1 MTGRI
6 LGTET
11 EYGILGPSG
20 GQSHVLATALV
31 EAYAGLLE
39 KPVTRWDYAG
49 EDPLN
54 DLRGTRLE
62 RAAAHPSQLTDASAH
77 QQGGGVH
84 VAAAPANFP
93 GGAQAGAA
101 AGTSAPQIEAA
112 VLATATALPRP
123 SRAELSLPHPGVV
136 ITPAGA
142 RFYVDHAHPEYS
154 GGECDSIRAAVAVD
168 RAGDLVAQRAAQ
180 ALGDGTI
187 VYKNNTDGKGAAYGS
202 HENYQ
207 VRREVDLD
215 DLISVLTPF
224 LVTRPILCGTGRLGR
239 GQRSQVPGFQLS
251 QRADFIE
258 NDIGLETTFNRPIF
272 NTRDEPHADA
282 RQWRRL
288 HVINGDANQFEFST
302 FLRLGTTALV
312 LDMIEAGVP
321 LEVQALNLASP
332 LRAVTEIS
340 YDATLATTL
349 ELQSGAT
356 ATAIEIQRAYREAV
370 ISALGER
377 ATEGENGEILHWWG
391 HVLDLLET
399 DRDAAAPYVEWVAK
413 LTLLEGMHA
422 RLGGDWAHPKLAA
435 LDLQWH
441 DLDPARSLVARLD
454 AAGRVAHLL
463 TPGEIE
469 AAVAASPCQTRA
481 AVRGRAVAQLPVVS
495 ASWTSV
501 ILDLPGDEYLRRVAL
516 PEASGAALPA
526 LLERAYDVLREEV

>member
-6 LGTET
+6 IGTET
-11 EYGILGPSG
+11 EYGILRASG

-39 KPVTRWDYAG
+39 RPVTRWDYAG
-49 EDPLN
+49 EDPLC
-54 DLRGTRLE
+54 DLRGHRLD

-77 QQGGGVH
+77 RGGMVSNGH
-84 VAAAPANFP
+84 VAAAPQDFP
-93 GGAQAGAA
+93 VGAA
-101 AGTSAPQIEAA
+101 GGTSATLIGTEA
-112 VLATATALPRP
+112 LASAQALARP
-123 SRAELSLPHPGVV
+123 SRAELALPHPGVV

-154 GGECDSIRAAVAVD
+154 GGECDSVRAAVAVD
-168 RAGDLVAQRAAQ
+168 RAGDLVAQRAAD
-180 ALGDGTI
+180 ALGDGTV

-239 GQRSQVPGFQLS
+239 GQRSQQPGFQLS

-282 RQWRRL
+282 AKWRRL

-312 LDMIEAGVP
+312 LDMIEAGAP
-321 LEVQALNLASP
+321 LEVHALALASP
-332 LRAVTEIS
+332 LRAVTEVS
-340 YDATLATTL
+340 YDTTLTQEL
-349 ELQSGAT
+349 ELQSSRS
-356 ATAIEIQRAYREAV
+356 ATAIEIQRAYRQAV
-370 ISALGER
+370 IDALGQAALSGER
-377 ATEGENGEILHWWG
+377 AEILHWWG
-391 HVLDLLET
+391 RVLDLLET

-413 LTLLEGMHA
+413 LQLLEGMRQ
-422 RLGGDWAHPKLAA
+422 RLGGDWAHPRLAA

-441 DLDPARSLVARLD
+441 DLCPQRSLVARLD

-463 TPGEIE
+463 APGEAE
-469 AAVAASPCQTRA
+469 AAVHASPCATRA
-481 AVRGRAVAQLPVVS
+481 RVRGEAVEKLPVVA

-501 ILDLPGDEYLRRVAL
+501 ILDFEGDTHLRRVAL
-516 PEASGAALPA
+516 PEASGAALPE
-526 LLERAYDVLREEV
+526 LLVRAYDVLQEER